1 MLLKFKYEMTA
12 YEYLCFK
19 SDIQDWKDAV
29 KAGDMTKEEMKEEI
43 DKVMKQKGNRQKKKS
58 RIVKEVNKEER
69 EKRK

>member
-43 DKVMKQKGNRQKKKS
+43 DKVMKQKGNR
-58 RIVKEVNKEER
+58 
-69 EKRK
+69 